1 MDKIDNMKTY
11 SDIKKKLND
20 TENELNFY
28 KSLFKSHRN
37 SVIFNLSIKKINN
50 KPVWVDHIRD
60 NHEYLLSLDSD
71 DEIKEWLKPVRCE
84 R

>member
-1 MDKIDNMKTY
+1 MDKIDMKTY
-11 SDIKKKLND
+11 SDIEKKLND
-20 TENELNFY
+20 TENELKFY

-50 KPVWVDHIRD
+50 KPVWVDHVRD
-60 NHEYLLSLDSD
+60 NREYLLSLDSD